1 MDKKKNTDDGLH
13 ILYINAAIDDG
24 TEKAALMRYFK
35 TCDPEDMSQGILSRR
50 VRYLKKEEGGINEMC
65 EYSER
70 IYNGGRE
77 EGRWEGRQEERRKI
91 MEEILSMEGK
101 ELDEKTVKL
110 ILNKIEDKKLATV

>member
-1 MDKKKNTDDGLH
+1 
-13 ILYINAAIDDG
+13 
-24 TEKAALMRYFK
+24 
-35 TCDPEDMSQGILSRR
+35 MSQGALSRR

-70 IYNGGRE
+70 IYNGGKE
-77 EGRWEGRQEERRKI
+77 EGIKIGRLEGHREERREI
-91 MEEILSMEGK
+91 MEGILSMEGK

>member
-1 MDKKKNTDDGLH
+1 
-13 ILYINAAIDDG
+13 
-24 TEKAALMRYFK
+24 
-35 TCDPEDMSQGILSRR
+35 
-50 VRYLKKEEGGINEMC
+50 MC

-70 IYNGGRE
+70 IFNGGRE
-77 EGRWEGRQEERRKI
+77 EGRREGRWEGRQEERREI